1 MGVDISKVNVG
12 DTIILTGVVTRKSD
26 SSNVYLNF
34 GMAVDYPYPFLGT
47 IIRGNAQHVPKPW
60 EPQVGE
66 LVTWGSGESKYKVI
80 SLNKTS
86 ICVESTI
93 SGGWIALRIRDLYNF
108 HKVE

>member
-12 DTIILTGVVTRKSD
+12 DTIILTGTVTRKTEYSG
-26 SSNVYLNF
+26 VYLNF
-34 GMAVDYPYPFLGT
+34 GTDFEHGSLFQDSIVE
-47 IIRGNAQHVPKPW
+47 GNAQHVPKPW